1 LDSIESSTLLGVLFL
16 LVILSG
22 FFSSSETSLMALN
35 RYRLKHLINKNHR
48 GAKRAARL
56 LERPD
61 QLLSVILIGNN
72 LVNTFLT
79 IIATI
84 LTQRYFGNAG
94 VALVGLAVTAV
105 ILIFGEVTP
114 KTFAA
119 LHPESVAFPISI
131 ILLPLIKITY
141 PFAWF
146 VNAFSNAL
154 LRMFRINPQNK
165 KEDHLTHDELRTI
178 VRESGKLISPRYRS
192 MLLNILDLEGITV
205 EDIMIPRGDIVG
217 LDLGKDL
224 DILLAEVSQGSFT
237 RLPVYNED
245 INNIVGIL
253 HVKQLLQFMKSG
265 EMPTDKSCI
274 TENMQAPYFVPES
287 TPLNIQLI
295 NFQKDKHR
303 IAIVVDEYGEVQGI
317 VTLEDILEEIVGEF
331 TTHIEDDIDEIKR
344 QADGSVIID
353 CAATIRDINRA
364 LHWEL
369 PIDGPKTL
377 NGLITEKLGTIPDS
391 AICFEIGNYCFET
404 IEIDDS
410 RIKTVKAFER
420 SKTLSLFQ

>member
-1 LDSIESSTLLGVLFL
+1 
-16 LVILSG
+16 
-22 FFSSSETSLMALN
+22 
-35 RYRLKHLINKNHR
+35 
-48 GAKRAARL
+48 
-56 LERPD
+56 
-61 QLLSVILIGNN
+61 
-72 LVNTFLT
+72 
-79 IIATI
+79 
-84 LTQRYFGNAG
+84 
-94 VALVGLAVTAV
+94 
-105 ILIFGEVTP
+105 
-114 KTFAA
+114 
-119 LHPESVAFPISI
+119 
-131 ILLPLIKITY
+131 
-141 PFAWF
+141 
-146 VNAFSNAL
+146 
-154 LRMFRINPQNK
+154 
-165 KEDHLTHDELRTI
+165 
-178 VRESGKLISPRYRS
+178 
-192 MLLNILDLEGITV
+192 
-205 EDIMIPRGDIVG
+205 
-217 LDLGKDL
+217 
-224 DILLAEVSQGSFT
+224 
-237 RLPVYNED
+237 
-245 INNIVGIL
+245 
-253 HVKQLLQFMKSG
+253 
-265 EMPTDKSCI
+265 SCI